1 MKEIIVIK
9 KHELYTLLDC
19 LPMPMIT
26 DEDLEKEIK
35 EGRKIVLFG
44 KERKAEKVPES
55 WEELKELCEDL
66 ESKDVF
72 ITSAGDCIEYHG
84 LQFWVSGTVCHE
96 TEKFYSIK
104 SDRTPAQMWNIIK
117 SLIGEK

>member
-1 MKEIIVIK
+1 MQEIITIK
-9 KHELYTLLDC
+9 
-19 LPMPMIT
+19 
-26 DEDLEKEIK
+26 
-35 EGRKIVLFG
+35 G
-44 KERKAEKVPES
+44 KEPKEVIRKLVKASSLRMYEALKNENRIFICGEELKRERVPETFD
-55 WEELKELCEDL
+55 ELKELCEDL

-104 SDRTPAQMWNIIK
+104 SDRTSQQMWKIIMG
-117 SLIGEK
+117 LLGE

>member
-1 MKEIIVIK
+1 MKEIYKIPKGQNVATSEGW
-9 KHELYTLLDC
+9 KHIDT
-19 LPMPMIT
+19 
-26 DEDLEKEIK
+26 EIK
-35 EGRKIVLFG
+35 NFVYET
-44 KERKAEKVPES
+44 EQVPET
-55 WEELKELCEDL
+55 WEELKELCKDL

-104 SDRTPAQMWNIIK
+104 SDRTPQQMWNIIK
-117 SLIGEK
+117 SLIGEE

>member
-1 MKEIIVIK
+1 MKEIMVFERDIEYLK
-9 KHELYTLLDC
+9 EL
-19 LPMPMIT
+19 
-26 DEDLEKEIK
+26 
-35 EGRKIVLFG
+35 
-44 KERKAEKVPES
+44 EREREEMFMTFPEYRTEQVPETF
-55 WEELKELCEDL
+55 EELKELCEDL

-104 SDRTPAQMWNIIK
+104 SDQTPAQMWNIIK
-117 SLIGEK
+117 NLIGEE